1 MPNHHVLIT
10 GGTGLIG
17 KPLTEALL
25 AKGYQVSHLS
35 RKPGKN
41 PKVKT
46 FLWDVPKQQ
55 IDPACISGV
64 DIIVHLAGAGIADK
78 RWTAKRKKEL
88 IESRTESI
96 KLIYNLLH
104 KNQNHQ
110 VKQIISASATGYYS
124 NRGNE
129 LLTESSVPLHDF
141 LATCCIEWEKAVD
154 EGKQLGL
161 SVTKFRTGVVLTT
174 GGGALPP
181 LALPVKFG
189 LGTVLG
195 NGKQYIPWIHLQD
208 AVDMYLQA
216 IDGQLPPDV
225 YNMVAPNPVTNQQL
239 TKAVARQLR
248 RPLWLPNIPAFV
260 LKLIFGEMS
269 LVVLGSTRVS
279 AEKIQSRG
287 FQFKY
292 PTVEDALSNIYG

>member
-17 KPLTEALL
+17 KSLTEALL

-46 FLWDVPKQQ
+46 FLWDVPNQQ
-55 IDPACISGV
+55 IDTASINGV
-64 DIIVHLAGAGIADK
+64 DTIVHLAGAGIADK
-78 RWTAKRKKEL
+78 RWTAKRKKVL

-96 KLIYNLLH
+96 KLIYSLLH
-104 KNQNHQ
+104 KHPDHQ

-129 LLTESSVPLHDF
+129 LLTEESVPLHDF

-154 EGKQLGL
+154 EGKQFGL
-161 SVTKFRTGVVLTT
+161 PITKFRTGVVLTT
-174 GGGALPP
+174 KGGALPP
-181 LALPVKFG
+181 IALPVKFG

-195 NGKQYIPWIHLQD
+195 NGQQYSPWIHLQD

-216 IDGQLPPDV
+216 IEEQLPPDI

-239 TKAVARQLR
+239 TKAVAKQLR
-248 RPLWLPNIPAFV
+248 RPLWLPKVPAV
-260 LKLIFGEMS
+260 MLKLIFGEMS

-279 AEKIQSRG
+279 AQKIQDRG
-287 FQFKY
+287 FKFRY
-292 PTVEDALSNIYG
+292 PVIEDALSNIYG